1 MDRLKETYLYVWD
14 RISFMLGN
22 GNSLVPPQKL
32 VNAVGGGDY
41 TAIGNQFLQYF
52 IKNGGLAPDHR
63 VLDVGCGCGRM
74 AVPLMKYLSP
84 NASYEGFDIMRIG
97 IDWCQRH
104 IARQDS
110 RFSFKLANIYNKS
123 YNPRGKVQ
131 PSEFVFPYPD
141 ASFDFVFLTSV
152 FTHMLSADMRHY
164 VSEISRVLKP
174 NGRCVASFFIL
185 NQESKQLMDAG
196 RSAFQLP
203 FAQPDCMVLREDQ
216 PENTVGYD
224 EEIVRQCFAANGIKP
239 IDPIYFG
246 SWAGRASYLTY
257 QDLFVAQKVS

>member
-1 MDRLKETYLYVWD
+1 MDRLKVAYLYAWD
-14 RISFMLGN
+14 RISYMLGN

-32 VNAVGGGDY
+32 VNAIGGGDF

-52 IKNGGLAPDHR
+52 VSHGRLAPDHR

-84 NASYEGFDIMRIG
+84 DATYEGFDIMRIG
-97 IDWCQRH
+97 IDWCRRH

-110 RFSFKLANIYNKS
+110 RFNFKLANIYNKS
-123 YNPRGKVQ
+123 YNPKGNVQ
-131 PSEFVFPYPD
+131 PSEFMFPYPA
-141 ASFDFVFLTSV
+141 ASFDFVFSTSV

-174 NGRCVASFFIL
+174 NGRCLTSFFIL
-185 NQESKQLMDAG
+185 NQESKQLMDTG
-196 RSAFQLP
+196 RSSFKLP
-203 FAQPDCMVLREDQ
+203 FARPDCKVLREEQ

-224 EEIVRQCFAANGIKP
+224 EDFVRRSFVSNGIQP
-239 IDPIYFG
+239 IEPIYFG
-246 SWAGRASYLTY
+246 SWAGRERFLSY
-257 QDLFVAQKVS
+257 QDIIVAQKLG